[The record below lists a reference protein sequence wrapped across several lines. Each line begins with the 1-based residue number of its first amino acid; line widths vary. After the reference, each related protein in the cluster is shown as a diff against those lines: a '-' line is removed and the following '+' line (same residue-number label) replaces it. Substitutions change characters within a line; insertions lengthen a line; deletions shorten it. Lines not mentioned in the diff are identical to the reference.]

1 MKIYSNKQSLL
12 LDIEVDDNSYRT
24 RAIQGDH
31 NVTLYFSTAEHVEI
45 PVGSYIEF
53 QGETYTLERPEA
65 LKMYH
70 TRKYEYTI
78 TFESPQVKAKVWM
91 FRNPVDGRLKFNLTA
106 KPVEHL
112 QMFIDN
118 MNRRDTG
125 WTMGECIDGVETLI
139 SYDHAYCLDALTQ
152 MTTEF
157 NTEYEIK
164 GKQVSLRKVEYNKTS
179 PLSLSYGKGNGFKSG
194 ISRSNYGDLP
204 PVEILY
210 AQGGSD
216 NIDQSKY
223 GSSELLLPKNQAIGY
238 DGEHFEDEDG
248 YVEAQA
254 RHYIVDGSGLSIRR
268 TDKELSS
275 LVESSLDC
283 EDYYPKRVG
292 TVSFVSCEDE
302 AKHFWDIADKD
313 IPENLNYE
321 DYLLEGETM
330 NITFQ
335 TGMLAGKTFDV
346 TYVHKAVTTKQ
357 GVTKQARRFEIVPTE
372 VDGITMPD
380 KTTGYYPKEGDTYA
394 VFNCYLPDAYICD
407 NDSKT
412 GASWDMF
419 RACVKYLYDNEDTR
433 FSFTGEIDGIW
444 AKKNWDN
451 IGGRIVLGGYVRF
464 TDEHWQKE
472 PVLVRI
478 TTIKDYINNPHS
490 PEIELSNSTV
500 TSGVSSTLKQLQSEE
515 VLVDDLHTQAIQYTK
530 RRFRDAKETMEML
543 EASLL
548 ENFTTGITP
557 VSVQTMQMLVGDESL
572 QFVFTKSLTDDTQV
586 ADTIQYDQ
594 TAKQLSTTGISY
606 IEHKT
611 LGITDMSSSHN
622 SSEYLKWALPEFT
635 SGRLEDG
642 DVKYYLYAKVQRTTQ
657 EGEFQLS
664 TTAHKIDEDDTCY
677 WLLVGILNSEAEEER
692 SFAPLF
698 GFTEILPSRVTTD
711 RVVSG
716 DGESYFDMLNN
727 AMKLGDALQFNVSGD
742 GLLKL
747 KGTLVQSQSGVESTL
762 GCYRGEYNSS
772 YTYYNGDEVIFTVN
786 ECTSLY
792 RQINDSPC
800 KGIDPT
806 SATYWQVVAQG
817 TEGKQGA
824 DGISPNTSFKSVA
837 FYRSNTTP
845 ALPYGGSYA
854 SPVPLAWSDGIPAGE
869 EKLWMST
876 RIFSSDGKSPQQS
889 NWTTPRQITE
899 TADFDV
905 VYSAETAPTAPTGH
919 PNTNT
924 QWTDESSDET
934 IWMATAQKTNGI
946 WADWQVAKIKG
957 ENGQDGTSVTIKGQA
972 FDHYATTDDW
982 TPDTSKTLVLIDKE
996 DETTEETTTTYYNVV
1011 KKYGRPKAGW
1021 APGWMTIH
1029 ASEGDGYL
1037 MVANGSS
1044 DDGCLYVA
1052 QSEGWVNVGKI
1063 KGAKGDAGA
1072 TGKSAYMHI
1081 KYANSLTVDD
1091 WSDNDGETPSDYIGV
1106 YTDDNPTDQL
1116 VWSLYSWKKWT
1127 GEDGFGYEYI
1137 YKLSTTNTAPAT
1149 PTETSQEDGFV
1160 PTGWTDDPTGV
1171 DASNLYEWL
1180 CYRKKTDGVWGS
1192 FIGSASDNTKAALWA
1207 KYGEKGATG
1216 SKGDSGDYYE
1226 LRYAVNGSTTTPPTL
1241 SKTSLQP
1248 SGWSTTVP
1256 TVGTAQ
1262 YLWLTEARKTAD
1274 GKTLVTQWS
1283 TPVRITPYDG
1293 KDGSDGKSPALVY
1306 RGVYSS
1312 SATYYGNDNRLDCVK
1327 YGDTYY
1333 ISRIDAGTFSGIVP
1347 TSTDKWNS
1355 FGASFESV
1363 ATQLLLAEEANI
1375 AGWVFRNN
1383 RLESQNG
1390 SAYLDGV
1397 NGEMR
1402 LLGTLQLST
1411 QYGTVKSESDLADTN
1426 LFYLKGTSTYT
1437 IVNLP
1442 NGKEHIGKVVRIFNA
1457 GTYSQK
1463 AYGIGCYTTTWD
1475 GNWSTSVK
1483 KYNAIVQPQETIE
1496 ITCFATADNQ
1506 ATWELTSRFSQQNFT
1521 SFVQDRFMGRF
1532 PLMLAMG
1539 YCIYSNK
1546 AFSFNGTMWN
1556 QKSIDS
1562 VFSIYYVN
1570 TGTYRLKFSTADI
1583 PQGSFFVV
1591 GGYGTKVID
1600 ARLGNYYW
1608 NGTDSYVEVCLSDD
1622 SSLNDGSFYFMV
1634 FAPNW
1639 DYPLQ

>member
-78 TFESPQVKAKVWM
+78 TFESPQAKAKVWM

-223 GSSELLLPKNQAIGY
+223 GSSELLLPKNQTIGY

-254 RHYIVDGSGLSIRR
+254 RHYLVDGSGLSIRR

-302 AKHFWDIADKD
+302 TKHFWDIADKD
-313 IPENLNYE
+313 IPDNLNYE

-335 TGMLAGKTFDV
+335 SGMLAGKTFDV
-346 TYVHKAVTTKQ
+346 TYVHEAVTTKQ

-380 KTTGYYPKEGDTYA
+380 KTTGYYPKVGDTYA

-464 TDEHWQKE
+464 TDEHWQKD

-548 ENFTTGITP
+548 ENFTTGISP

-572 QFVFTKSLTDDTQV
+572 QFVFIKSLTDDTQV

-594 TAKQLSTTGISY
+594 TAKQLTTIGTSY

-677 WLLVGILNSEAEEER
+677 WLLVGILNSEAEGER
-692 SFAPLF
+692 SFAPLY

-800 KGIDPT
+800 KDIDPT

-817 TEGKQGA
+817 T
-824 DGISPNTSFKSVA
+824 
-837 FYRSNTTP
+837 
-845 ALPYGGSYA
+845 
-854 SPVPLAWSDGIPAGE
+854 
-869 EKLWMST
+869 
-876 RIFSSDGKSPQQS
+876 
-889 NWTTPRQITE
+889 
-899 TADFDV
+899 
-905 VYSAETAPTAPTGH
+905 
-919 PNTNT
+919 
-924 QWTDESSDET
+924 
-934 IWMATAQKTNGI
+934 
-946 WADWQVAKIKG
+946 KG
-957 ENGQDGTSVTIKGQA
+957 EDGTSVKIKGTA
-972 FDHYATTDDW
+972 YEHLATLSEWSADE
-982 TPDTSKTLVLIDKE
+982 SKPCVLIDTDGTRYAILE
-996 DETTEETTTTYYNVV
+996 SYERVST
-1011 KKYGRPKAGW
+1011 PAGMSYEW
-1021 APGWMTIH
+1021 VEYTATV
-1029 ASEGDGYL
+1029 GDAYL
-1037 MVANGSS
+1037 MTS
-1044 DDGCLYVA
+1044 DDSTEDGCMYVA
-1052 QSEGWVNVGKI
+1052 SSTGWKNVGKI
-1063 KGAKGDAGA
+1063 KG
-1072 TGKSAYMHI
+1072 
-1081 KYANSLTVDD
+1081 
-1091 WSDNDGETPSDYIGV
+1091 E
-1106 YTDDNPTDQL
+1106 Q
-1116 VWSLYSWKKWT
+1116 
-1127 GEDGFGYEYI
+1127 
-1137 YKLSTTNTAPAT
+1137 
-1149 PTETSQEDGFV
+1149 
-1160 PTGWTDDPTGV
+1160 
-1171 DASNLYEWL
+1171 
-1180 CYRKKTDGVWGS
+1180 
-1192 FIGSASDNTKAALWA
+1192 
-1207 KYGEKGATG
+1207 GEKGATG
-1216 SKGDSGDYYE
+1216 STGDYYE
-1226 LRYAVNGSTTTPPTL
+1226 LCYAVNGSTTTPPPL

-1256 TVGTAQ
+1256 TVGSAQ

-1333 ISRIDAGTFSGIVP
+1333 ICRIDAGTFSDVVP

-1355 FGASFESV
+1355 FGTSFESV

-1390 SAYLDGV
+1390 SAYLDGE

-1411 QYGTVKSESDLADTN
+1411 QYGTVKSESELADSN
-1426 LFYLKGTSTYT
+1426 LFYLKGVSSHT

-1442 NGKEHIGKVVRIFNA
+1442 TGKEHIGKVVRIFNA

-1463 AYGIGCYTTTWD
+1463 TYGIGCYTTTWD
-1475 GNWSTSVK
+1475 GNVKTIVK

-1496 ITCFATADNQ
+1496 LTCFAVAENE
-1506 ATWELTSRFSQQNFT
+1506 ATWEVTSRFSQRDFA
-1521 SFVQDRFMGRF
+1521 SFGDDGVVGRF

-1539 YCIYSNK
+1539 YCVNSNNS
-1546 AFSFNGTMWN
+1546 FSFDGTMWN
-1556 QKSIDS
+1556 QKSIGS
-1562 VFSIYYVN
+1562 VFSIYRKGEGMYN
-1570 TGTYRLKFSTADI
+1570 LKFSTANI
-1583 PQGSFFVV
+1583 PKGSFFVV
-1591 GGYGTKVID
+1591 GGYGTTIND
-1600 ARLGNYYW
+1600 ARLGYCNW
-1608 NGTDSYVEVCLSDD
+1608 NGTNSYVEVYLSDD
-1622 SSLNDGSFYFMV
+1622 ASLNDGSFYFMV

-1639 DYPLQ
+1639 DYALQ